1 MSFDPVTALLAIP
14 AAASLLIALLPGS
27 RLSAYVN
34 AGASFLTFLAG
45 LLLLWFPRPAP
56 GPYLLVDEFNTI
68 FIVLITFVGFT
79 TSVFSATLC
88 RLRDRHQPRRAAL
101 LAALSRALS
110 GADARLQSRTAQQ

>member
-79 TSVFSATLC
+79 TSVFSATMSPT
-88 RLRDRHQPRRAAL
+88 RSTSAASRRA
-101 LAALSRALS
+101 SCGSITRS
-110 GADARLQSRTAQQ
+110 IRR